1 MHRKQREM
9 FDAMV
14 EAEIEALPA
23 PIRALLE
30 EVPVIVEDEPD
41 DATLAAFGLTRDD
54 ADELCGLHSGVAFT
68 DQSVEASGELPSEIM
83 LYRVGI
89 VAEAGGW
96 EEQAGD
102 RADGESAEYDTAPRG
117 GPEAIREQIR
127 ITLLHEIGHQ
137 FGLDEDDLD
146 RLGYA

>member
-1 MHRKQREM
+1 M

-23 PIRALLE
+23 ALRALLE

-41 DATLAAFGLTRDD
+41 DATLAAFGLTRDE
-54 ADELCGLHSGVAFT
+54 ADELCGLHTGVAFT
-68 DQSVEASGELPSEIM
+68 DRSVEASGELPSEIM

-96 EEQAGD
+96 EERSTDA
-102 RADGESAEYDTAPRG
+102 AEEQTPGLEAMPHG
-117 GPEAIREQIR
+117 GIAAIREQIR

>member
-1 MHRKQREM
+1 M

-23 PIRALLE
+23 GIRALLE
-30 EVPVIVEDEPD
+30 EVPVIVEDQPD
-41 DATLAAFGLTRDD
+41 DDTLAAFGMTRDE
-54 ADELCGLHSGVAFT
+54 ADELCGLHTGVAFT
-68 DQSVEASGELPSEIM
+68 ERSVEASGELPSEIM
-83 LYRVGI
+83 LYREGI

-96 EEQAGD
+96 EQREDDATD
-102 RADGESAEYDTAPRG
+102 ETPRG
-117 GPEAIREQIR
+117 GLEAIREQIR